1 MTLSNSLP
9 FRHSRNKTNEF
20 DTRDEIIEIDASH
33 DKSEVL
39 KNNPYFWPSEIKKND
54 SSYNSVISN
63 NYALANNSSLKNINS
78 QIDLSRQGLF
88 SDLSSQPKFL
98 DRKSSYDFGPKRK
111 SCLGVNYSFQS
122 NAKPRLTRGDRRK
135 QC

>member
-9 FRHSRNKTNEF
+9 FRHSRNRTNEF
-20 DTRDEIIEIDASH
+20 DTRDEIIEVDASH

-63 NYALANNSSLKNINS
+63 NYAFANNASLKNINS
-78 QIDLSRQGLF
+78 QIDLSSGPKF
-88 SDLSSQPKFL
+88 SDPSSQRKFL
-98 DRKSSYDFGPKRK
+98 HRESSYDFGQRHK
-111 SCLGVNYSFQS
+111 SCSGVNYSFQS